1 MRNLSPPNQ
10 STVVWAVLGLTGD
23 VENEQGER
31 ERQRDWDQVVHWKLA
46 GDTAQLALDSDWVN
60 VSDKF
65 KVLGNG
71 YQPLLI

>member
-1 MRNLSPPNQ
+1 MSR
-10 STVVWAVLGLTGD
+10 
-23 VENEQGER
+23 ER
-31 ERQRDWDQVVHWKLA
+31 ERERDWDQVVHWKLA
-46 GDTAQLALDSDWVN
+46 GDTVQLALDSDWVN